1 MNDKEFV
8 EVLRKAIAGDMNAT
22 YRIIKEYE
30 GFIVKNCIING
41 NFDEDC
47 KAVIEA
53 KIIESIK
60 KFKNFN

>member
-1 MNDKEFV
+1 MDDKVFV
-8 EVLRKAIAGDMNAT
+8 DELRKAILGDMNAI

-30 GFIVKNCIING
+30 GLIVKNSIING
-41 NFDEDC
+41 KFDEDC

-60 KFKNFN
+60 KFKNF

>member
-1 MNDKEFV
+1 MDDKEFV
-8 EVLRKAIAGDMNAT
+8 YVLRKAISGDMNAI
-22 YRIIKEYE
+22 YRIIKEFE
-30 GFIVKNCIING
+30 GLIVKNSIVNG

-60 KFKNFN
+60 KFKNF